1 MQQRRLA
8 ISSTTLNCQ
17 IAAILLIKLRRNQ
30 IKIRVACYW
39 AIISLICQSLVL
51 LFGTLLSNDV
61 IFKFNY
67 SDPNSRFT
75 SVVDIITTIFYGMG
89 KISFFFA
96 FTYHIL
102 SIFSN
107 ENDRKTVAFL
117 KVWMV
122 IIGVLDLILILVV
135 CIDDSTNNPSKET
148 GITSTHNIYIS
159 MIDGHEG
166 APYAKAAM
174 AVAILGDIIYFLVLI
189 SIYIKKLKYLHRNHK
204 VADKKYLDVG
214 TKGVTLITFSCIM
227 FCIFFMTLIIDLPIK
242 YWGAP
247 YIVIDAVG
255 LYLMFQI
262 NDPLYH
268 FHQKIIQLA
277 RW

>member
-1 MQQRRLA
+1 
-8 ISSTTLNCQ
+8 
-17 IAAILLIKLRRNQ
+17 
-30 IKIRVACYW
+30 
-39 AIISLICQSLVL
+39 
-51 LFGTLLSNDV
+51 
-61 IFKFNY
+61 
-67 SDPNSRFT
+67 
-75 SVVDIITTIFYGMG
+75 
-89 KISFFFA
+89 
-96 FTYHIL
+96 
-102 SIFSN
+102 
-107 ENDRKTVAFL
+107 
-117 KVWMV
+117 
-122 IIGVLDLILILVV
+122 
-135 CIDDSTNNPSKET
+135 
-148 GITSTHNIYIS
+148 

-227 FCIFFMTLIIDLPIK
+227 FCIFFITLIIDLPIK

-262 NDPLYH
+262 NDALYQSICGR
-268 FHQKIIQLA
+268 FHNCWKSMLYGNGVVEFKEELGIQGSNNNDTQKEKENETV
-277 RW
+277 